1 MLAAFDPWILAFSL
15 VTVAV
20 TIWMGFRSAKSSKSA
35 ADFFVAGRSVSVGWN
50 ASAISGEYL
59 SAASFMGVAG
69 MVMSSG
75 YDALWYPVCYACGYL
90 FLLLFIAGPL
100 RRFGAYTIPD
110 FAEGRYDSPVFRK
123 IAVIFVLFIGFFY
136 TMPQMKGAGTTLA
149 YIFPGLPYWVGVVL
163 VGAVITLNVALGGMK
178 GITLV
183 QAFQYWAKMF
193 AISVPIFV
201 LMSVYG
207 GYGKQVGGNN
217 LTTRAALLES
227 NLEFRRLYESPSK
240 LELNIRNNVGDKLA
254 DVVKL
259 DRPDYLGFRIPEGKI
274 TLLGLLRNYGLFS
287 DKEIN
292 VAEGSRNLM
301 LLVPFTTNRV
311 DRSNYFAIA
320 TPLIATNGF
329 EIVREDARGVWF
341 ADSSLAKQIKANH
354 PPHESNAPARE
365 TFSPV
370 SWKVTAVNGNSNELF
385 LKLNA
390 AKSMVARLSGQPRS
404 AVGDLDAF
412 TVLRLFAENHG
423 LDRMLLAPSAPNL
436 GQLTNKISITTA
448 NTLANWERDA
458 RAGLRSNGV
467 EVIVAYSALVMVPVA
482 KAAEYEASYQREG
495 MAAFEPNA
503 ERRLDLPAKA
513 PKDETWLNPFGPLT
527 TNLISLSTRM
537 TVEAV
542 NGWVRF
548 DAPSLADR
556 LEDRAKALFG
566 NGVPYYMVSDA
577 KLASVLIEYAR
588 FSGKTVAAHTN
599 LDLPRMLGPMTIRET
614 NWSGV
619 IAQYTSFLTNH
630 GVFLREAG
638 SQILAMPPA
647 MAATSEVAA
656 NLQARLPLPAKAPKD
671 ETWLNPFGPL
681 TTKAA
686 KAAKPST
693 SSIPTADS
701 TWHTFTGTLPPRDF
715 EDHVARFLRRPNDQ
729 WMIEDHST
737 ATTNLLVHY
746 ARFVAS
752 DSAISQGNSFSLV
765 ASPRLPSNISS
776 FAFTGAFISEPIGKL
791 ERAFLTN
798 GITVLRQSGN
808 SFIAF
813 PTKDAVITP
822 VDPKPYALLYTYSL
836 IIALVCGTAGLPHIL
851 VRFYTNPDGV
861 AAKRTTMWV
870 MILIGIFYVFP
881 PVFGVMGRN
890 LMPLL
895 YEGTGA
901 KGTDKVVLELPKVLD
916 ARANSQFPMPNAPTA
931 AAGASIGHSSLDIPP
946 SGGIPWGSILS
957 GITCAGAFAAFM
969 STFSGLLVSMTGA
982 LAHDVYG
989 RMLRPNSTPAERMR
1003 MFKFC
1008 AVAVGT
1014 VAVALGS
1021 FVEPLQINFM
1031 VGQAFAIAAAS
1042 YFPLLFMSVWWRG
1055 MTMRGAAAGMLTGGV
1070 CALAAVTLTNFSDL
1084 KWIALG
1090 DFWAAHPLLRIL
1102 CEQPAIW
1109 TVPLAIGL
1117 MVAVSKLTRATVPA
1131 DVRMKM
1137 LVLHAPEKLG
1147 LKQEYIKEHEAHGH

>member
-20 TIWMGFRSAKSSKSA
+20 TIWMGFRSAKTSKSA
-35 ADFFVAGRSVSVGWN
+35 SDFFVAGRSVSVGWN

-193 AISVPIFV
+193 AISVPVFV

-207 GYGKQVGGNN
+207 GYG
-217 LTTRAALLES
+217 
-227 NLEFRRLYESPSK
+227 
-240 LELNIRNNVGDKLA
+240 
-254 DVVKL
+254 
-259 DRPDYLGFRIPEGKI
+259 
-274 TLLGLLRNYGLFS
+274 
-287 DKEIN
+287 
-292 VAEGSRNLM
+292 
-301 LLVPFTTNRV
+301 
-311 DRSNYFAIA
+311 
-320 TPLIATNGF
+320 
-329 EIVREDARGVWF
+329 
-341 ADSSLAKQIKANH
+341 KQIKANH

-390 AKSMVARLSGQPRS
+390 AKSMVTRLSGKPRS

-448 NTLANWERDA
+448 STLANWERDA

-467 EVIVAYSALVMVPVA
+467 EVIIASSALVMVPVA
-482 KAAEYEASYQREG
+482 QAAAYEASYQREG

-503 ERRLDLPAKA
+503 ERRLDLPVKA
-513 PKDETWLNPFGPLT
+513 PKDETWLNPSGPLT

-537 TVEAV
+537 TVESV

-588 FSGKTVAAHTN
+588 FSGKSVVAHTN

-647 MAATSEVAA
+647 VAATSEVAA

-686 KAAKPST
+686 KAAKPT
-693 SSIPTADS
+693 VKYNGPLIWTNWPAGDGKEPELTAWMMLKLKDS
-701 TWHTFTGTLPPRDF
+701 GLSWHERDLTPHETVTQF
-715 EDHVARFLRRPNDQ
+715 AWISLLADKL
-729 WMIEDHST
+729 ST
-737 ATTNLLVHY
+737 ATTFRVGL
-746 ARFVAS
+746 APT
-752 DSAISQGNSFSLV
+752 I
-765 ASPRLPSNISS
+765 PSNQIHFTAVTNLS
-776 FAFTGAFISEPIGKL
+776 FAEASVAIQKQLAQS
-791 ERAFLTN
+791 
-798 GITVLRQSGN
+798 GITVLRESDTE
-808 SFIAF
+808 FTAF
-813 PTKDAVITP
+813 PAKDAVITP

-890 LMPLL
+890 LMPSL
-895 YEGTGA
+895 YDGTGA

-989 RMLRPNSTPAERMR
+989 RMLRPNSTPADRMR

-1014 VAVALGS
+1014 VAVVLGS

-1117 MVAVSKLTRATVPA
+1117 MVAVSKLTRASVPA